1 MGFFSDAGQLLVRL
15 VFGIALFILLLRLTL
30 PLTRVRFN
38 NTICQFI
45 YKFTNPVVGPLAQII
60 PPRKQFSFA
69 TAVLL
74 VLVAAIEVV
83 LLLLLAALPLAPQLL
98 LPGVFGGLLYYVLGT
113 AFWAIVLRAIMS
125 FFSPDPRNPAIE
137 VLFSL
142 TDPLLRPFRKLPP
155 RSAAFDL
162 SPLYAGVVLRLGML
176 AVFHLFGP
184 IGTVILPL

>member
-38 NTICQFI
+38 NAICQFI
-45 YKFTNPVVGPLAQII
+45 YKFTNPVVGPLAQLI

-69 TAVLL
+69 TAALL

-83 LLLLLAALPLAPQLL
+83 LLLLLAGLPLAAQFL
-98 LPGVFGGLLYYVLGT
+98 LPGIFGGLLYYVLGT
-113 AFWAIVLRAIMS
+113 AFWAVVLRAIMS

-137 VLFSL
+137 VLMSL

-155 RSAAFDL
+155 RSATLDL

-184 IGTVILPL
+184 IGTVMLPL